1 METVKLVLAIDP
13 DNRERASLI
22 INDITVCC
30 GHIAAMEILFDE
42 VRNDANKALILLN
55 IYHTCCRITG
65 ENP

>member
-30 GHIAAMEILFDE
+30 GPLAALELLFDNL
-42 VRNDANKALILLN
+42 RNDINKALILLN
-55 IYHTCCRITG
+55 IHRSCCSIG